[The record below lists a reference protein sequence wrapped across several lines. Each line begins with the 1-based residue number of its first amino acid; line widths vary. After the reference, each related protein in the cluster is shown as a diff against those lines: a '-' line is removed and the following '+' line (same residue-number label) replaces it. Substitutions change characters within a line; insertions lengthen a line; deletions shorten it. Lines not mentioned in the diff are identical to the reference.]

1 MRCDF
6 IFYSEHAV
14 VKMAERGMNVEEVEA
29 VIQAGEVIRH
39 YPDDQPAPSWLMLG
53 IVNGRPIHV
62 VFARDVATDF
72 CIVITAYQPDETTW
86 GSDFKIKR
94 TV

>member
-29 VIQAGEVIRH
+29 VIQAGEVVRH

-53 IVNGRPIHV
+53 
-62 VFARDVATDF
+62 
-72 CIVITAYQPDETTW
+72 
-86 GSDFKIKR
+86 
-94 TV
+94 